1 MTLSLLIVEDHAVVS
16 KGLQAMLEPIEGL
29 KLVGSCPTGEAAI
42 EHVRDGSVSVVL
54 MDVNLAGAI
63 SGIEATRRIKQVSP
77 STKVLILT
85 MYTDPATVAQAVEA
99 GADGYLSKGTSPESL
114 AKAIEDIAAGRS
126 VLDPTVT
133 EGVFGLIGG
142 RGRSTLSDR
151 EVYVLQAL
159 SNGLAT
165 REVAQQMHLSE
176 DTIKTYLRQ
185 IFRKLDVRDRTEA
198 VAEGFRRGFIR

>member
-1 MTLSLLIVEDHAVVS
+1 MTLSLLIVEDHTVVS

-29 KLVGSCPTGEAAI
+29 KLVGSCPTGEAAVG
-42 EHVRDGSVSVVL
+42 HVRDGSVSVVL
-54 MDVNLAGAI
+54 MDVNLAGAM

-142 RGRSTLSDR
+142 RGQSTLSDR
-151 EVYVLQAL
+151 EIYVLQAL